1 MDFYEER
8 KKKVLIFSLAY
19 IPFVGGA
26 ELAVKEITDRIDDT
40 EFDLITFRF
49 DKKWPKFERIGNVN
63 IYRISGGKTLF
74 PFLAFCKA
82 SRLNRERKYPVVWS
96 IMANRAGFAALFFKL
111 WNPKIKYL
119 LTLQEGDA
127 LDYPEK
133 RMGLAK
139 IFIGGLFKKVFRKAD
154 HVQAISNYLADWA
167 GSMGAKAPI
176 EVVPNGVDISKIKN
190 TRPQR
195 QSATL
200 AGATTQNTKV
210 IITTSRLVYKNG
222 IDVLI
227 RAAAELKKTASEIN
241 FKVQILGSGQEE
253 KKLKDLAR
261 ELKVDEAVQF
271 LGHIEPGKV
280 YDYLAK
286 ADIFARPSRSEGLG
300 SSFLEAVGAGLP
312 VIGTPVGGIPD
323 FLKDNE
329 TGLFCEVDNPKDL
342 AEKIKTL
349 MTNEVLAKRIA
360 ENGRQ
365 LVLEKYDWNNIAKQM
380 QNTLSHIIAIANIGD
395 SKNMNIQPATLL
407 QRGRLNILICTGI
420 YPPDIGGPAKYA
432 KNLKDEFLRM
442 GNNIKVLAYG
452 MEKKLPIGIRH
463 ILYFLKSVFAL
474 PKTDLIIGLDIFSTG
489 FPAVLAGKIF
499 GKKTILRV
507 GGDFLWETYVEST
520 GNLIKL
526 KDFYANRPPLS
537 LKFKIVA
544 YLQKNALKNA
554 SALAFN
560 SHWQKEFFEK
570 VYRIDPKKNFV
581 IENFYPKKAAN
592 LKSENKSNEPNFLFA
607 GRKIKFKNLK
617 LLEEIFEELISEGVK
632 AKLEIADNLSQKELQ
647 EKIKNSY
654 ALITVSV
661 SDFAPNFIIEGLAE
675 NKPFILT
682 KECGLAEKLG
692 ELGIFIDPMDR
703 NNIKGAVLSL
713 MNENNYNKYKEKIS
727 VFNLT
732 HSWSE
737 IAAEFLVI
745 RKSL

>member
-1 MDFYEER
+1 MDFYKDS
-8 KKKVLIFSLAY
+8 KKRVLIFSLAY
-19 IPFVGGA
+19 IPFVSGA
-26 ELAVKEITDRIDDT
+26 ELAVKEITDRINDT
-40 EFDLITFRF
+40 EFDLITLRF

-63 IYRISGGKTLF
+63 VYRINGGKTLF
-74 PFLAFCKA
+74 TFIAFYKA
-82 SRLNRERKYPVVWS
+82 RKLNKKRKYNLVWS

-111 WNPKIKYL
+111 WNPKVKYL

-133 RMGLAK
+133 RMGSAK
-139 IFIGGLFKKVFRKAD
+139 IFLGGLFKKVFRKAD
-154 HVQAISNYLADWA
+154 HIQAISNYLADWA
-167 GSMGAKAPI
+167 RKMGAKGTI
-176 EVVPNGVDISKIKN
+176 EVVPNGVDLNKIKI

-195 QSATL
+195 KSAAM

-227 RAAAELKKTASEIN
+227 RAVAELKNMVSEVN
-241 FKVQILGSGQEE
+241 FKVQILGSGSDE
-253 KKLKDLAR
+253 KKLKDLAK
-261 ELKVDEAVQF
+261 ELKVEDVVQF
-271 LGHIEPGKV
+271 FGHIEQEKV
-280 YDYLAK
+280 YEYLAE
-286 ADIFARPSRSEGLG
+286 ADIFVRPSRSEGLG
-300 SSFLEAVGAGLP
+300 SSFLEAMGAGLP
-312 VIGTPVGGIPD
+312 IIGAPAGGIPD

-329 TGLFCEVDNPKDL
+329 TGLFCEIDNPKNL
-342 AEKIKTL
+342 AEKIKKL
-349 MTNEVLAKRIA
+349 MTDEELAKRIA
-360 ENGRQ
+360 KNGRQ
-365 LVLEKYDWNNIAKQM
+365 LILEKYDWDDISQSMENIFKAM
-380 QNTLSHIIAIANIGD
+380 QQ
-395 SKNMNIQPATLL
+395 KVK
-407 QRGRLNILICTGI
+407 ILICTGI

-432 KNLKDEFLRM
+432 KNLKDEFLRT
-442 GNNIKVLAYG
+442 GNNVKVLAYG
-452 MEKKLPIGIRH
+452 MEKKLPVGIRH

-474 PKTDLIIGLDIFSTG
+474 PKTDLIIGLDLFSTG

-520 GNLIKL
+520 GNLIKI

-570 VYRIDPKKNFV
+570 VYSLDPKKNFV
-581 IENFYPKKAAN
+581 IENFYPEKTEN
-592 LKSENKSNEPNFLFA
+592 SGNESETNEPVFLFA

-617 LLEEIFEELISEGVK
+617 LLEEIFEEFISEGVK
-632 AKLEIADNLSQKELQ
+632 TKLEIADNLSPKELQ
-647 EKIKNSY
+647 KKIKSSY

-661 SDFAPNFIIEGLAE
+661 SDFAPNLIIEGLAE

-737 IAAEFLVI
+737 IAAEFLAI